1 MNHQLDTGLS
11 IRIEDREATKSWRTG
26 VHSNTSCHGI
36 AHLRLSKDVNFSQ
49 AHMHGHVVRMEE
61 NRMGKLQV
69 ANCHTRNMPID
80 EHEELPNRHLI
91 VVFTMEL
98 SGTIINRT
106 AEKNF

>member
-1 MNHQLDTGLS
+1 
-11 IRIEDREATKSWRTG
+11 
-26 VHSNTSCHGI
+26 
-36 AHLRLSKDVNFSQ
+36 
-49 AHMHGHVVRMEE
+49 MEE